1 MANITV
7 NFMPG
12 TFNNIIKLLRAQ
24 RMQSK
29 PVSDNDDFQVGEE
42 YVQDEN
48 VRAMSDNS
56 IVVEDVKMEQIDE
69 ESGTAK
75 KSDALNASTVS
86 IAMSHHNMRYSID
99 PE

>member
-42 YVQDEN
+42 YV
-48 VRAMSDNS
+48 
-56 IVVEDVKMEQIDE
+56 
-69 ESGTAK
+69 
-75 KSDALNASTVS
+75 
-86 IAMSHHNMRYSID
+86 
-99 PE
+99 